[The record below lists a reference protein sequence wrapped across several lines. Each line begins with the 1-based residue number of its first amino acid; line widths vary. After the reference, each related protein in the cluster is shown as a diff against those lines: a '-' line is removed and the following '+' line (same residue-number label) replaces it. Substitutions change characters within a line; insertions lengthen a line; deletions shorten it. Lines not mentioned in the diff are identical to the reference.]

1 MLKSGAMRSLLLAL
15 TVASPAAA
23 QGGMSA
29 AEFDAYVTGRT
40 ITFRTDL
47 NPTYG
52 IERYLPG
59 RRVMWSTFDGICQY
73 GVWFESKGDICFR
86 YEHDPEH
93 KCWTIYDE
101 PGGLRGVFTTRPNT
115 TVIYEIPDR
124 EDPLICNDLSS

>member
-1 MLKSGAMRSLLLAL
+1 MRSLLLVL
-15 TVASPAAA
+15 TLANPATA
-23 QGGMSA
+23 QDSMTG

-47 NPTYG
+47 NPSYG

-124 EDPLICNDLSS
+124 EDLLICNDLSS